1 MTEIQDRY
9 WLRPTDLASDW
20 VRLGEDV
27 AAKIDGH
34 SNCQMQLSVI
44 VSAGAVSDLVDPV
57 FVNLENRKGEMTQ
70 GGNWWA
76 VIRRIRSTAPEYGRY
91 FISLQ
96 VVLDG
101 LGNPVTWTT
110 PTVQRVN
117 GRK

>member
-9 WLRPTDLASDW
+9 WLRPTDLSSDW

-27 AAKIDGH
+27 AARINGRSH
-34 SNCQMQLSVI
+34 CQMQLGVI
-44 VSAGAVSDLVDPV
+44 VSGGAVSDLVEPT
-57 FVNLENRKGEMTQ
+57 FAALENRKGGFVQ

-76 VIRRIRSTAPEYGRY
+76 VIRRIRSMAPESGRF
-91 FISLQ
+91 FISLH
-96 VVLDG
+96 VVLDA

-110 PTVQRVN
+110 PEVRPIS